1 MITLAS
7 LMCMAVTPSF
17 INGSQQKPESVSEL
31 TKTEKIGTTDTVMTD
46 IVKKEESSEKVS
58 DKELFERT
66 VSIIKDYESL
76 HKASHWPYVGYGH
89 LVRKGDGFKKGVE
102 LSKKQADR
110 LLRKDLQVYVDMYKK
125 YGRDAYLLAAL
136 AYNCGHGR
144 VSKSQVLAKIKSGDR
159 EGIRDAYLKHTKSG
173 GRFRQQLY
181 DRRLEELE
189 QLFIP

>member
-1 MITLAS
+1 
-7 LMCMAVTPSF
+7 MCMAVTPSF

-76 HKASHWPYVGYGH
+76 HK
-89 LVRKGDGFKKGVE
+89 
-102 LSKKQADR
+102 
-110 LLRKDLQVYVDMYKK
+110 